1 MKTSLVIMAAG
12 MGSRFGGGIKQLT
25 PVGKNGELIIDYSIY
40 DAIEA
45 GFNKIIFI
53 LRKDIFDD
61 FMDVIGNRVEAVCN
75 KLGVEVLYAFQSIE
89 DIPNEIVP
97 PTNRKK
103 PWGTGQAVLAAK
115 HLIHEPFVVINADDY
130 YGKIAFQKMHDF
142 IVNSAESCMAG
153 FILKNTL
160 SENGGVTR
168 GVCEVSDNNY
178 LNSIEETYNIK
189 RFENNAISDEKIIS
203 LDSYV
208 SMNMW
213 GLHPEFLDVLDCE
226 FLEFLKIYSSSEK
239 EEFLLPKIVGKLL
252 NQNAIA
258 VKVLPTPDKWVGVTY
273 QEDKPIVIDTI
284 KYYIETGVYPENL
297 YGRFL

>member
-12 MGSRFGGGIKQLT
+12 IGSRFGGGIKQLT
-25 PVGKNGELIIDYSIY
+25 PIGKNGELIIDYSIY

-61 FMDVIGNRVEAVCN
+61 FMDVIGNRVESVCH
-75 KLGVEVLYAFQSIE
+75 KLGIEVLYAFQSLD
-89 DIPNEIVP
+89 DIPAEITP
-97 PTNRKK
+97 PNNRKK
-103 PWGTGQAVLAAK
+103 PWGTGHAVLAAK
-115 HLIHEPFVVINADDY
+115 HLINEPFVVINADDY
-130 YGKIAFQKMHDF
+130 YGKVAFKKMHDF
-142 IVNSAESCMAG
+142 IVSSTESCMAG

-168 GVCEVSDNNY
+168 GVCEVSEDGY
-178 LNSIEETYNIK
+178 LNNIEETYNIK
-189 RFENNAISDEKIIS
+189 KDGNSAISDGKIIN

-213 GLHPEFLDVLDCE
+213 GLHPEFLEVLDVE
-226 FLEFLKIYSSSEK
+226 FLEFLKIYSLSEK

-252 NQNAIA
+252 CENSIS
-258 VKVLPTPDKWVGVTY
+258 VKVLHTSDKWVGVTY
-273 QEDKPIVIDTI
+273 QEDKQIVIDTI
-284 KYYIETGVYPENL
+284 KKYIEEGLYPQNL
-297 YGRFL
+297 YEVLL